1 MNEAQRE
8 IRETH
13 ESLKPALQEVLAG
26 CQGRKSPGTYR
37 LIWQPCQR
45 LLQKCSC
52 KSLLDAGRLCEL
64 AYWLAVDGEQGL
76 ALGLCQAIHKQEE
89 FFSPEAWSY
98 GIRPVFGL
106 EIRLAR
112 QVLGRDLRKELPV
125 REFYFSKQAKRRA
138 RYPQALRE
146 EAIARAQGGALQV
159 ELFGAL
165 YDLIGLGETGLYTQL
180 NRHWDQMEPAI
191 QAYLAWLKQL
201 AL

>member
-1 MNEAQRE
+1 MNQVQKE
-8 IRETH
+8 IQETH
-13 ESLKPALQEVLAG
+13 ESLKPALQRVLE
-26 CQGRKSPGTYR
+26 CYQGQRSPGIYR
-37 LIWQPCQR
+37 LIRRPCQR

-52 KSLLDAGRLCEL
+52 KSFSDAGRLCEL
-64 AYWLAVDGEQGL
+64 AYWLAIDGEDEL
-76 ALGLCQAIHKQEE
+76 ALGLCQAIHKRESS
-89 FFSPEAWSY
+89 FAPEPWSY
-98 GIRPVFGL
+98 GLQPVFGL

-112 QVLGRDLRKELPV
+112 QILGRDLRKELPI

-138 RYPQALRE
+138 RYPQVLQE
-146 EAIARAQGGALQV
+146 EAIAQAQGGALQA

-180 NRHWDQMEPAI
+180 NQHQDSVEEAV